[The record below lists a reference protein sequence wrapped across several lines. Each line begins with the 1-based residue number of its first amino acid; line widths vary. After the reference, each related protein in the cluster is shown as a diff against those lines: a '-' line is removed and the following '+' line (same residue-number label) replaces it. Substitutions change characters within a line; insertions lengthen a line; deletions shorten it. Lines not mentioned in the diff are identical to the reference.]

1 MTPRSIA
8 ALAAAALL
16 VLAAVPFGIAAA
28 RPPAPPPPLG
38 AGFGPGPVSPHQPR
52 TAMWAPIAENF
63 AAGIDPASPNA
74 CIAGVEPC
82 LEAVIDEMQ
91 ARFDELGCDHKAPFA
106 FTYLETTRGVEE
118 HVARDGFFVD
128 PAELAHLDAVFAVL
142 YFEAIDNWMA
152 GRIDEVPP
160 AWQVAFEAADHER
173 VSAAIDV
180 MLGMNA
186 HISRDLAYSVAL
198 LLESAPDPV
207 AADTTDFFLVDE
219 VIAAVQD
226 PMLVGSG
233 ERFDLGLATLAETLI
248 PAGAEVDSVALIG
261 LWRELAY
268 DLGLRLATAP
278 DDAARAEVAAE
289 IERSSFASA
298 VVILNVEASL
308 DLGLEPEERR
318 RYCEQ
323 QRVSATS

>member
-8 ALAAAALL
+8 AVAAAALL
-16 VLAAVPFGIAAA
+16 IVAAVPFGIAAA
-28 RPPAPPPPLG
+28 RPPEPPPALG

-52 TAMWAPIAENF
+52 TALWAPIAEDF
-63 AAGIDPASPNA
+63 VAGVDPDSPNA

-128 PAELAHLDAVFAVL
+128 PEELAHLDAVFAVL

-160 AWQVAFEAADHER
+160 AWQVAFEAADRER

-198 LLESAPDPV
+198 LLETMPDPV
-207 AADTTDFFLVDE
+207 TADTTDFFLVDE

-233 ERFDLGLATLAETLI
+233 ERFDPGLATLAETLI

-323 QRVSATS
+323 QRGSAS